1 MSNERFLISCSKAK
15 KAEFRQ
21 VAEEAR
27 ADGRFEMAV
36 QAGEWILGEL
46 ARTPMEFGESRGEL
60 PHLELELRFA
70 YVRPIAMQFAVHEAS
85 RKVFIRSFRYRP

>member
-1 MSNERFLISCSKAK
+1 MSPERFLVSCSKAK
-15 KAEFRQ
+15 KAEFRR
-21 VAEEAR
+21 VTEEAR

-36 QAGEWILGEL
+36 KAGEWVLEEL

-60 PHLELELRFA
+60 LHLELQLRFA
-70 YVRPIAMQFAVHEAS
+70 YVRPIAMQFAVHEPS